1 MSNKFLLRLS
11 PLAVLVVSN
20 LLLWLLLASGGGSS
34 EGDQRSTV
42 YHYFVMYA
50 FYFSIFV
57 AAFCFASAGL
67 RSLFGDRVTVRLIS
81 FLLLLP
87 SALLS
92 LIAGLLSFS
101 VAFNGLLWALI
112 PAVLYFLAL
121 ALFVWAEFFLG
132 RAVAPQS

>member
-20 LLLWLLLASGGGSS
+20 FLLWLLLAGGGGSPES
-34 EGDQRSTV
+34 EQRSTV

-57 AAFCFASAGL
+57 AVFCFASAVL

-92 LIAGLLSFS
+92 LIAGLLSLS
-101 VAFNGLLWALI
+101 VAFNGLFLALI

-132 RAVAPQS
+132 KVVAPQS